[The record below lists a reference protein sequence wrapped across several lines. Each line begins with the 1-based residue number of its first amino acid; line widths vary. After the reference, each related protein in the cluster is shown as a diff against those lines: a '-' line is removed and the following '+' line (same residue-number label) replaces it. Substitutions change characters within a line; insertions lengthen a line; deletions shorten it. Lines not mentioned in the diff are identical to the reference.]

1 MTTGTSATVCAII
14 TCGRPAEGTWGGRPH
29 CVTHLLQ
36 NQAAIESRTVVV
48 PAPSRSAAS
57 MSDEKQTLINDAIS
71 STIGLCAVTT
81 WDEAWCV
88 SHRRRIH
95 DGRCALW
102 VQAQD
107 AVEAAINA
115 VDPIIRREQDRQWVA
130 GPGVSLVVEQQAHR
144 VGLTAALAVLDAVAR
159 EVIELAA
166 SGGDAETIQRVLR
179 IVNAMR
185 SSR

>member
-1 MTTGTSATVCAII
+1 MTMGTSATVCVII
-14 TCGRPAEGTWGGRPH
+14 TCGRPAEDTWGGRPH
-29 CVTHLLQ
+29 CMTHLLQ
-36 NQAAIESRTVVV
+36 NQAAVDSRTVK
-48 PAPSRSAAS
+48 APNLPHDAAS

-107 AVEAAINA
+107 AVEAAVNA
-115 VDPIIRREQDRQWVA
+115 VDPVIRREQDRRWVA
-130 GPGVSLVVEQQAHR
+130 GPGVSLVVEQQARR
-144 VGLTAALAVLDAVAR
+144 VALTATLAVLDAVAR
-159 EVIELAA
+159 EVMELAA
-166 SGGDAETIQRVLR
+166 SGGDAETLHHVLS

-185 SSR
+185 SGR